1 MSVTNISED
10 LLKSYVASSN
20 TWKEILQKCGYTNYG
35 NNKYIKLLI
44 DKYAIDI
51 SHLHQPT
58 SNYLRPRYKLQDI
71 LVCNSGY

>member
-44 DKYAIDI
+44 DKPNFSIVILSKICIAI
-51 SHLHQPT
+51 
-58 SNYLRPRYKLQDI
+58 I
-71 LVCNSGY
+71 LCTLFFLNLK